1 MSNERKDHIL
11 FTHNN
16 TGQLEDRVGKTSFID
31 IMALGAIHL
40 GRHDTYIDDH
50 VNQTSQRI
58 IKYPTDREGLE
69 RISDKGRDLTRTL
82 VDAIG
87 AISTAMVHTNR
98 DELDYDMEIIF
109 WLITGLS
116 ELAQQTEFA
125 CSEMDH
131 HLKEGYK

>member
-1 MSNERKDHIL
+1 MSNETNDYIK
-11 FTHNN
+11 FTHNRE
-16 TGQLEDRVGKTSFID
+16 GKIEDRVGKTSFID

-40 GRHDTYIDDH
+40 GRHDTYIYDH
-50 VNQTSQRI
+50 VKQTSQRI
-58 IKYPTDREGLE
+58 TKYPTDREGLE
-69 RISDKGRDLTRTL
+69 RISGKGRDLTRTL

-87 AISTAMVHTNR
+87 AVSTAMVHTDR

-125 CSEMDH
+125 CSEMDY
-131 HLKEGYK
+131 HLKEGHQ